1 MPIPPCDRARG
12 STSSTRTTVAGFSA
26 NARAA
31 GHVVFLNGTGLGVVI
46 ARSIVRQ
53 HGGALTYAS
62 RPEGGTIATIELP
75 VRGAQ
80 PPFRL

>member
-1 MPIPPCDRARG
+1 
-12 STSSTRTTVAGFSA
+12 
-26 NARAA
+26 
-31 GHVVFLNGTGLGVVI
+31 VVI